1 MDGEFTVMSKSG
13 TKQRSEEGARKEG
26 RKEGRKRKGR
36 KEERE
41 VATGIGRHREDGDAT
56 LLAIGWRGVV

>member
-1 MDGEFTVMSKSG
+1 MNE
-13 TKQRSEEGARKEG
+13 RKEG
-26 RKEGRKRKGR
+26 RKEGGK
-36 KEERE
+36 ERE